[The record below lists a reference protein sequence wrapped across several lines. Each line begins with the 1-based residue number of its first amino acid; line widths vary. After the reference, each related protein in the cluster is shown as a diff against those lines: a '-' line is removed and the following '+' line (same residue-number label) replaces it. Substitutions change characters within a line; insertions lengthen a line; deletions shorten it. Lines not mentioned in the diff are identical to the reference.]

1 MTIAEAARLLM
12 LSRNHVLTLVTTGEI
27 LGSKVQRGRRA
38 VYWLDDESVMEWKRK
53 RPSRPEK
60 RGAAWRKGMLLT
72 RRQWRCSECGTIC
85 QKDLHKQCRNCGK
98 LRKGK

>member
-1 MTIAEAARLLM
+1 MTIVEAARYLM
-12 LSRNHVLTLVTTGEI
+12 LCRARVRKLVIMGEI
-27 LGSKVQRGRRA
+27 LGSKVQQGRRT
-38 VYWLDDESVMEWKRK
+38 VYCLDAESVMEWKRK
-53 RPSRPEK
+53 RPSRPEN